1 MLWMIKLLL
10 LHPAVITRPTFF
22 KLNRISIVYTLF
34 KKYINIVEYSRGG
47 EGGAYIINTVATW
60 HQYIMT
66 VQKLCYSTIIGI
78 KCKSTHVLVNT
89 ADVWYRTGLFFIK
102 DQ

>member
-22 KLNRISIVYTLF
+22 QLRLNRISIVYTLF
-34 KKYINIVEYSRGG
+34 KKYINIVEYSRGKG
-47 EGGAYIINTVATW
+47 GMEGRVYIINTVATW

-66 VQKLCYSTIIGI
+66 VQKLCYSVQIIGI
-78 KCKSTHVLVNT
+78 KCKSTHVIVNT
-89 ADVWYRTGLFFIK
+89 PEWFVV
-102 DQ
+102 

>member
-1 MLWMIKLLL
+1 MIKILL

-34 KKYINIVEYSRGG
+34 KKYINIVEYSRGKG
-47 EGGAYIINTVATW
+47 GMEGRVYIINTVATW

-78 KCKSTHVLVNT
+78 KCKSTHVLMNT
-89 ADVWYRTGLFFIK
+89 VDVWYRTGLFFIK